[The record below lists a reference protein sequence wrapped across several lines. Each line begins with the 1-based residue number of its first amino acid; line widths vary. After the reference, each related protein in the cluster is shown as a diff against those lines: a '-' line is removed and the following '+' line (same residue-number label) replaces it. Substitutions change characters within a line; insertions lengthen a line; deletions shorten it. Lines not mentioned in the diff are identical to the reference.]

1 MHVRVHLD
9 VSELTVKAILRE
21 VHIEHEVIV
30 VQLSI
35 SWSVQIIQDVLRTM
49 TITDAILVH

>member
-1 MHVRVHLD
+1 MQSCAR
-9 VSELTVKAILRE
+9 ELTMKAILRE

-35 SWSVQIIQDVLRTM
+35 SRSFQIIQDVLGNM
-49 TITDAILVH
+49 TITDVF